1 MLDRHYYHSVLGKL
15 TLASNGVALVG
26 LWFER
31 QKYFG
36 DVFKIESQDFKTLRP
51 STDLESSAN
60 LAFNAHNTR
69 ASDTH
74 KVRKNRSAEVFAQTC
89 KWLDEYFN
97 AKIPDFTPPL
107 AICTTTFRQS
117 VWEILLNIPYG
128 KTMTYGEIAQILA
141 HQRGVVKMSAR
152 AVGTAVGHNPIAL
165 IIPCH
170 RVIGS
175 NNALTGFAAGV
186 DKKEYL
192 LRLEGIYC

>member
-26 LWFER
+26 LWFEG

-36 DVFKIESQDFKTLRP
+36 DVLQIEAQDFKTLRP
-51 STDLESSAN
+51 STDLESSAK
-60 LAFNAHNTR
+60 LAFNTHSTR
-69 ASDTH
+69 ESDTH

-107 AICTTTFRQS
+107 AICTTIFRQS

-141 HQRGVVKMSAR
+141 HQRGGVKMSAR